1 MKIHQITEA
10 PKINVGDRKEPK
22 FDGAK
27 TTPSDGKPLKGQ
39 SLKLNGVNY
48 QWKGANWIVTDTSDF
63 KGKNPPKKGAIADRN
78 ARELLNQQA
87 AKVNRVKVS
96 APKVDAPSGNTTK
109 VTAPKAVPSNIDGG
123 GEAELKARLA
133 AQKKASKGIF
143 KGLLRKIKWGFK
155 KSGAGLIGSALQIA
169 LNVPQL
175 EDAFDAYLRSLVKAG
190 MTDPSRCK
198 TIGSIATADG
208 GVPLYV
214 ARAYRKVVSLTTELI
229 FEAFVGFFTAAS
241 IPAAIAVATALF
253 VALGVS
259 TGGTSVVVSIIA
271 GGAWLIGGPEL
282 IRRCL
287 DALGVQ
293 EKLENFVGSTFLS
306 LEQSC
311 RWARIMDRS
320 QDILNIGADGLGATL
335 TKVGIPDFSSGAFG
349 ESATIVEEKSSS
361 AIKSDLEKI
370 IKSDPEIL
378 AAYKKGKKLKPKFDA
393 KLKAD

>member
-1 MKIHQITEA
+1 MKVHHITEA
-10 PKINVGDRKEPK
+10 PKTSVGDRKEPK
-22 FDGAK
+22 LNIGSGS
-27 TTPSDGKPLKGQ
+27 TTSSDGKPLKGQ

-48 QWKGANWIVTDTSDF
+48 QWKGANWIVTDTSEF

-78 ARELLNQQA
+78 ARALLNQQA
-87 AKVNRVKVS
+87 AKVNGVKVS
-96 APKVDAPSGNTTK
+96 APKVDAPK
-109 VTAPKAVPSNIDGG
+109 VTAPKAVASNIDGG
-123 GEAELKARLA
+123 GDAELKARLDKIEA
-133 AQKKASKGIF
+133 AQKKASQGFFRKWVGRIVKYVIF
-143 KGLLRKIKWGFK
+143 LP
-155 KSGAGLIGSALQIA
+155 GAGAAIQTA

-175 EDAFDAYLRSLVKAG
+175 EDAFDAYLRALVKAG

-214 ARAYRKVVSLTTELI
+214 ARAYRNVVSLTTELLLEVIIGI
-229 FEAFVGFFTAAS
+229 FAAATT
-241 IPAAIAVATALF
+241 PAAYAGAAALF

-259 TGGTSVVVSIIA
+259 SGGVTVVLALIA

-282 IRRCL
+282 IRRCF

-293 EKLENFVGSTFLS
+293 EKLENLVANTFLS

-311 RWARIMDRS
+311 RWARLIDRA
-320 QDILNIGADGLGATL
+320 QDIGNIGADAVDSVTGFGA
-335 TKVGIPDFSSGAFG
+335 GAFG
-349 ESATIVEEKSSS
+349 ESATIVEGKSSS

-378 AAYKKGKKLKPKFDA
+378 AAYKKGKKLKPNFDA